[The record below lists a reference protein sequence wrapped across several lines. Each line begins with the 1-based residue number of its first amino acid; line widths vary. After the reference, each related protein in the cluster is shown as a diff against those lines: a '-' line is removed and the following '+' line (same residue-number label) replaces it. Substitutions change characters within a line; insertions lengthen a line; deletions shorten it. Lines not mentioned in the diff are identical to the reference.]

1 MRLATLQTPQESRV
15 VGVHPDSGSDRF
27 VDLRAADPQLPGSLS
42 AILALAGGLDRAR
55 AALAKGAAAKQFV
68 DGTLLAPLPNPGK
81 VFCIGLNYRDHARE
95 TKAQIP
101 GEPIVFSKF
110 SSAIVG
116 PGVPILLPRASQKV
130 DYEAELVVVIG
141 RRGKLISAEDAPAYI
156 AGYMIGNDVSARDW
170 QIEKPGKQWLLGKTP
185 DTFGPTGPWLV
196 TADEIPDPCDLGIRL
211 RLNGQTM
218 QDSTTKELIF
228 SPAKLIEH
236 ITKVVTIEPG
246 DIIFTGT
253 PPGVGV
259 ARTPPVFLK
268 DGDQIEIEI
277 DGLGTLRNPVRA
289 E

>member
-1 MRLATLQTPQESRV
+1 MRLATVQTPREPRV
-15 VGVHPDSGSDRF
+15 VGVHSDSGTDRF
-27 VDLRAADPQLPGSLS
+27 VDLCASDPALPPSLLG
-42 AILALAGGLDRAR
+42 ILAFPDGIERAR
-55 AALAKGAAAKQFV
+55 AAFSKGVSAKQFV
-68 DGTLLAPLPNPGK
+68 SGSLLAPLPIPGK
-81 VFCIGLNYRDHARE
+81 VFCIGLNYRDHALE
-95 TKAQIP
+95 TKQQIP

-116 PGVPILLPRASQKV
+116 PGVPILLPRASHKV

-141 RRGKLISAEDAPAYI
+141 RRGKLISTDEAPAYI

-170 QIEKPGKQWLLGKTP
+170 QTEKPGRQWLLGKTP
-185 DTFGPTGPWLV
+185 DTFGPTGPWML
-196 TADEIPDPCDLGIRL
+196 TADEIPDPCTLGIRL

-228 SPAKLIEH
+228 SPARLIEH
-236 ITKVVTIEPG
+236 ITKVVTIDPG

-259 ARTPPVFLK
+259 ARSPQVFLK
-268 DGDQIEIEI
+268 DGDQVEVEI
-277 DGLGTLRNPVRA
+277 DRLGLLKNPVRA

>member
-1 MRLATLQTPQESRV
+1 MRLATVQTPQEARV
-15 VGVHPDSGSDRF
+15 VGIHNESGTDRF
-27 VDLRAADPQLPGSLS
+27 VDLCAVDPALPKSLF
-42 AILALAGGLDRAR
+42 AILALSGGLDRAR
-55 AALAKGAAAKQFV
+55 AAFAKGISAKQFV
-68 DGTLLAPLPNPGK
+68 TGTLLAPLPVPGK
-81 VFCIGLNYRDHARE
+81 VFCIGLNYRDHALE
-95 TKAQIP
+95 TKQQIP

-116 PGVPILLPRASQKV
+116 PGVPILLPRASHKV

-141 RRGKLISAEDAPAYI
+141 RRGKLISAADAPAYI

-170 QIEKPGKQWLLGKTP
+170 QTEKPGRQWLLGKTP
-185 DTFGPTGPWLV
+185 DTFGPTGPWMA
-196 TADEIPDPCDLGIRL
+196 TADEVPDPCNLGIRL

-236 ITKVVTIEPG
+236 ITKVVTIDPG

-259 ARTPPVFLK
+259 ARSPQVFLK
-268 DGDQIEIEI
+268 DGDQVEVEI
-277 DGLGTLRNPVRA
+277 DGLGLLKNPVRA

>member
-1 MRLATLQTPQESRV
+1 MRLATVNTSQGPRA
-15 VGVHPDSGSDRF
+15 VGVHHDAGSGRF
-27 VDLRAADPQLPGSLS
+27 VDLRAADPELPATVAG
-42 AILALAGGLDRAR
+42 ILALAGGLDRAR
-55 AALAKGAAAKQFV
+55 AALTKAVTSKQFV
-68 DGTLLAPLPNPGK
+68 TGEILAPLPSPGK
-81 VFCIGLNYRDHARE
+81 VFCIGLNYRDHALE

-116 PGVPILLPRASQKV
+116 PGVTILLPRASNKV

-141 RRGKLISAEDAPAYI
+141 RRGKLISAADAPGYI
-156 AGYMIGNDVSARDW
+156 AGYMVGNDVSARDW
-170 QIEKPGKQWLLGKTP
+170 QTEKPGKQWLLGKTP

-196 TADEIPDPCDLGIRL
+196 TADEVPDPCNLGIRL

-228 SPAKLIEH
+228 GPAKLIEH

-259 ARTPPVFLK
+259 ARNPPVFLK
-268 DGDQIEIEI
+268 DGDQVEVEI
-277 DGLGTLRNPVRA
+277 DGLGTLKNPVRA